1 MRTWVILTVVAT
13 SAWGL
18 DRQQV
23 DGLLAQAAQSQGKK
37 YLEARTE
44 LLRLDEKAVLLLR
57 EAAEDSKLS
66 WQQRLVARIVVERI
80 TRGEELDA
88 VRFHHWTSYP
98 PYQQRWQPV
107 VGPSGNMAPFVVP
120 KLREAALWYY
130 YIELTWKNTEE
141 FGIAWGDKKYQKGD
155 VRFSHECW
163 PRWCRQALEGQPEEI
178 YLWMAIADRIEKE
191 EGFLESYDNRE
202 LFSALVRRHGCG
214 MAIPIL
220 LQRWDEY
227 VRKEFPDPRPDPH
240 DRRMTHR
247 NFFDTGDFIGTAG
260 ACGARGTLH
269 CGTRGDIWR
278 AATLAGGGTPAGAG
292 EGGGAA
298 VSVREAAA
306 ARGEAGAPARLLRS
320 AQAAGAGAGGHT
332 ARCCYRGEL
341 SSVEKEHA
349 RPRSPSLR
357 CHTIE

>member
-247 NFFDTGDFIGTAG
+247 NFLTRVISLAQPEHVALVERFIA
-260 ACGARGTLH
+260 
-269 CGTRGDIWR
+269 
-278 AATLAGGGTPAGAG
+278 
-292 EGGGAA
+292 E
-298 VSVREAAA
+298 RE
-306 ARGEAGAPARLLRS
+306 EIF
-320 AQAAGAGAGGHT
+320 
-332 ARCCYRGEL
+332 GEL
-341 SSVEKEHA
+341 RPLLEEVRQRAPVKVEEPRFRCEK
-349 RPRSPSLR
+349 RPPLEGKREPPPGFFDPPR
-357 CHTIE
+357 PPEPAPEDTPQDIVIEVN